1 MRVMIPDPTLVVR
14 FYRTE
19 AGIEPVRRWVLDL
32 TDDDCRSVGIA
43 LNEIQ
48 FPWPV
53 GMPRVR
59 KLQPRLWEAR
69 IIVKDG
75 IARVFS
81 SVDRIYMVLLHGFI
95 KKSQKTPDYDLETAI
110 KRLKKYEKENQP

>member
-1 MRVMIPDPTLVVR
+1 MTREPTLHVR
-14 FYRTE
+14 FFRTE
-19 AGIEPVRRWVLDL
+19 SGAEPVRNWVLEL
-32 TDDDCRSVGIA
+32 TEGDCRAIGIA

-48 FPWPV
+48 FRWPI

-75 IARVFS
+75 IARVFFT
-81 SVDRIYMVLLHGFI
+81 VDDIYMVLLHGFI
-95 KKSQKTPDYDLETAI
+95 KKSQKAPTSDLETAI
-110 KRLKKYEKENQP
+110 KRLKAYERGNQP

>member
-1 MRVMIPDPTLVVR
+1 MMREPTLQVR
-14 FYRTE
+14 FFRTQTG
-19 AGIEPVRRWVLDL
+19 AEPVRSWVIAL
-32 TDDDCRSVGIA
+32 TNEDCRTVGIA

-48 FPWPV
+48 FRWPI

-75 IARVFS
+75 IARVFFT
-81 SVDRIYMVLLHGFI
+81 VDGPYMVLLHGFI
-95 KKSQKTPDYDLETAI
+95 KKSQKAPANEIDTAI
-110 KRLKKYEKENQP
+110 KRLTTYERGNQS

>member
-1 MRVMIPDPTLVVR
+1 MTREPTLHVK

-19 AGIEPVRRWVLDL
+19 AGTEPVRGWVLDL
-32 TDDDCRSVGIA
+32 TVDDCRKVGIA

-48 FPWPV
+48 FRWPI

-75 IARVFS
+75 IARVFFT
-81 SVDRIYMVLLHGFI
+81 VDGIHMVLLHGFI
-95 KKSQKTPDYDLETAI
+95 KKSQKAPAADLETAI
-110 KRLKKYEKENQP
+110 KRLKSYEEDN

>member
-1 MRVMIPDPTLVVR
+1 MIPDPTLFVR

-19 AGIEPVRRWVLDL
+19 AGVEPVRRWVLDL
-32 TDDDCRSVGIA
+32 TDEDCRSVGIA

-48 FPWPV
+48 FRWPV

-59 KLQPRLWEAR
+59 KLQSRLWEAR

-75 IARVFS
+75 IARVFLT
-81 SVDRIYMVLLHGFI
+81 VDRMYMVLLHGFI
-95 KKSQKTPDYDLETAI
+95 KKSQKTPDYDLDTAI
-110 KRLKKYEKENQP
+110 KRLKLYEQENEQ

>member
-1 MRVMIPDPTLVVR
+1 MIPDPILIAR

-32 TDDDCRSVGIA
+32 TDEDCRNVGIA

-48 FPWPV
+48 FRWPV

-75 IARVFS
+75 IARVFF

-95 KKSQKTPDYDLETAI
+95 KKSQKTPDYDLDTAI
-110 KRLKKYEKENQP
+110 KRLKKYEQENLP